1 MDCRRSRARCAYGT
15 HEVLHLDDSLCYTCD
30 VPEARRRR
38 ADHAR
43 PVHVASASPFLTP
56 LALQPLSP
64 RASRHRLRRRW
75 LAAVLGGAVLAVTAP
90 VGLGPLSAPGR
101 GSPADGGV
109 VGVVGAVSDPVTSPG
124 PTTPPPVAHVPVGIV
139 AHPGDPDG
147 PPRVRDRGPLP
158 VASLTGYRWPL
169 TNGRISLPFK
179 EIPGGQWIRDGAR
192 LHDGVDMASFC
203 GAPIVAAHSGVV
215 LAAGRHFD
223 DQLGWIGSLG
233 AYYDRLDKRHAWNT
247 LPIVIVIDD
256 GNSYRSVYAHFR
268 DITVKVGQVVRA
280 GQLIGHEGATGHAS
294 GCHLH
299 YGLFSPFET
308 ATFRLRAD
316 IRKRMLLPAA
326 EIARIDPLLVLPH
339 GEIALRTRQIGKALA
354 AVKADRAAAAGGAA
368 AGAAAP
374 AAAARRRPAPEAT

>member
-1 MDCRRSRARCAYGT
+1 MRRS
-15 HEVLHLDDSLCYTCD
+15 ESLCYTCD

-43 PVHVASASPFLTP
+43 PVRVASASPFLAP
-56 LALQPLSP
+56 LALQPLSA
-64 RASRHRLRRRW
+64 RASRRPGLRRRW
-75 LAAVLGGAVLAVTAP
+75 LAAVLGGAALALTAP
-90 VGLGPLSAPGR
+90 VGLGPLSAPGHVP
-101 GSPADGGV
+101 PANG
-109 VGVVGAVSDPVTSPG
+109 GVVGAVSDPVGSAA
-124 PTTPPPVAHVPVGIV
+124 PTDAPPRVGRPLGIV

-179 EIPGGQWIRDGAR
+179 EIPGGQWVRDGAR
-192 LHDGVDMASFC
+192 LHDGVDLASFC

-215 LAAGRHFD
+215 LAAGRRFD
-223 DQLGWIGSLG
+223 DQLGWVGSL
-233 AYYDRLDKRHAWNT
+233 APYYDRLDKRHAWNT
-247 LPIVIVIDD
+247 LPIVVVIDD

-268 DITVKVGQVVRA
+268 DITVKAGQAVKA

-299 YGLFSPFET
+299 YGLFSPLET
-308 ATFRLRAD
+308 KVFGLRAD

-326 EIARIDPLLVLPH
+326 EIARIDPLLVLPR
-339 GEIALRTRQIGKALA
+339 GDIALKTRQIGKALA
-354 AVKADRAAAAGGAA
+354 AVKADRAAAA
-368 AGAAAP
+368 
-374 AAAARRRPAPEAT
+374 AAAAAEATARRRSAPDPS